1 MRRLVLTTLLL
12 AGLLLG
18 SRLGAQDTA
27 PPADP
32 APPAPP
38 VSTAQEPPPEPAKKE
53 PRVYRPIEGPI
64 IINLP
69 SVEVPKKGTLT
80 LTFAHRFQQ
89 PVQGSSINDLFS
101 FDSPANIGIGL
112 GYAPVKNFALF
123 FYRYSNDN
131 KTYELSGKYSL
142 LSDGPFA
149 ISLGAG
155 GDFRTNP
162 SPPPEFAPPIRNRST
177 FFAQAIFA
185 YTPFPWLRITAEP
198 MYLNHT
204 SGQDRYSFGGY
215 VDNQPATFL
224 VDPEPFYA
232 NVFNVPLA
240 ASVAVTT
247 SITLHGEVVPSYGRT
262 VLVTRAGCETCASVP
277 THSSPGVGW
286 VVSVEKA
293 LLRHRF
299 AFMAGNM
306 RETTAD
312 QFLLPNFQGSPKNI
326 YLGFYLTRQWGLGK

>member
-1 MRRLVLTTLLL
+1 MRRLVAASLLL
-12 AGLLLG
+12 AGVLVV
-18 SRLGAQDTA
+18 SRLGAQETA
-27 PPADP
+27 PAAETP
-32 APPAPP
+32 PPAPP
-38 VSTAQEPPPEPAKKE
+38 GSSLPDPAPEPAKKE
-53 PRVYRPIEGPI
+53 PLVYRPIEGPI

-69 SVEVPKKGTLT
+69 SVDVPKKGTLSV
-80 LTFAHRFQQ
+80 LFAHRFSQ

-123 FYRYSNDN
+123 FYRYSNEN
-131 KTYELSGKYSL
+131 ITYELSGKYSL
-142 LSDGPFA
+142 FSCGPLA
-149 ISLGAG
+149 VSLGAG
-155 GDFRTNP
+155 GDFRTKP
-162 SPPPEFAPPIRNRST
+162 SPPPPFAPVGNRST
-177 FFAQAIFA
+177 FFAQAILA

-215 VDNQPATFL
+215 VGDQPATFL
-224 VDPEPFYA
+224 VDPEAFYA

-247 SITLHGEVVPSYGRT
+247 SIMVHGEVVPSYGRT
-262 VLVTRAGCETCASVP
+262 VVVRQAGCETCAGVP

-286 VVSVEKA
+286 VVSVEKT
-293 LLRHRF
+293 LVRHRF

-306 RETTAD
+306 RETTTD
-312 QFLLPNFQGSPKNI
+312 QFLLPNFRGNPKNI
-326 YLGFYLTRQWGLGK
+326 YLGFYLTRQWGIGH

>member
-1 MRRLVLTTLLL
+1 MRRLVLALLLL
-12 AGLLLG
+12 AGLLVG
-18 SRLGAQDTA
+18 SRLGAQDAA
-27 PPADP
+27 PSTEP
-32 APPAPP
+32 APPAPS
-38 VSTAQEPPPEPAKKE
+38 VSTAPEPAPEPAKKE
-53 PRVYRPIEGPI
+53 PLVYRPIEGPI

-69 SVEVPKKGTLT
+69 SVEVPKKGTLSV
-80 LTFAHRFQQ
+80 LFAHRFSQ

-123 FYRYSNDN
+123 FYRYSNEN
-131 KTYELSGKYSL
+131 ITYELSGKYSL
-142 LSDGPFA
+142 FSQGPLA

-155 GDFRTNP
+155 GDFRTVP
-162 SPPPEFAPPIRNRST
+162 SPPPPFEQVRNRST

-215 VDNQPATFL
+215 VGDQPATFL

-240 ASVAVTT
+240 ATVAVTT
-247 SITLHGEVVPSYGRT
+247 SIMVHGEVVPSYGRT
-262 VLVTRAGCETCASVP
+262 VQVIRAGCDTCAGVP

-286 VVSVEKA
+286 VVSVEKT
-293 LLRHRF
+293 LVRHRF

-312 QFLLPNFQGSPKNI
+312 QFLLPNFRGNPKNI
-326 YLGFYLTRQWGLGK
+326 YLGFYLTRQWGIGK

>member
-1 MRRLVLTTLLL
+1 MRRLVLASLLL
-12 AGLLLG
+12 AGILAS
-18 SRLGAQDTA
+18 SRLGAQGTV
-27 PPADP
+27 PPAGPVSP
-32 APPAPP
+32 APPE
-38 VSTAQEPPPEPAKKE
+38 STATEPTPEPEKKE
-53 PRVYRPIEGPI
+53 PRVYRPIEGSI

-80 LTFAHRFQQ
+80 LIFAHRFQQ

-101 FDSPANIGIGL
+101 FDSGANIGIGL

-123 FYRYSNDN
+123 FYRYSNEN

-142 LSDGPFA
+142 LSDGPLA
-149 ISLGAG
+149 VSLGAG
-155 GDFRTNP
+155 GDFRTVP
-162 SPPPEFAPPIRNRST
+162 SPPPPFAPVRNRST

-247 SITLHGEVVPSYGRT
+247 SITVHGEVVPSYGRT
-262 VLVTRAGCETCASVP
+262 VLVTQAGCEPCSSVP
-277 THSSPGVGW
+277 THDSPGVGW
-286 VVSVEKA
+286 VVSVEKT
-293 LLRHRF
+293 LVRHRF

-312 QFLLPNFQGSPKNI
+312 QFLLPNFRGNPKNI
-326 YLGFYLTRQWGLGK
+326 YLGFYLTRQWGIGR